1 MIGTVSQVATHAM
14 GALAAASDGAI
25 TAGTK
30 ARAVSRLAEQAL
42 LLAGSGVA
50 LGLGLGITV
59 SGVATYLY
67 KRKQIRD
74 RLDS

>member
-1 MIGTVSQVATHAM
+1 MMGTVTQVMTH
-14 GALAAASDGAI
+14 ALAALALASDGAI
-25 TAGTK
+25 AAGDR

-42 LLAGSGVA
+42 VLAGAGVV
-50 LGLGLGITV
+50 LGLGVGITV

-74 RLDS
+74 KLDS

>member
-1 MIGTVSQVATHAM
+1 MIGTVSQVVTRAI
-14 GALAAASDGAI
+14 GALAADGAI
-25 TAGTK
+25 SAGTT
-30 ARAVSRLAEQAL
+30 ARAVSRLADQAL

>member
-1 MIGTVSQVATHAM
+1 MMGTVSQAVTHAM
-14 GALAAASDGAI
+14 AALATASDGAI
-25 TAGTK
+25 AAGSR
-30 ARAVSRLAEQAL
+30 ARAVSRLAEQVL
-42 LLAGSGVA
+42 VLAGSGVV

-74 RLDS
+74 KLDS